1 MYYPGEEKLVSLDI
15 LKLYRGEDVVR
26 QTPADIDPDLWID
39 KGELTELPETPVGE
53 VMLRE
58 PCLDPVNP
66 EVMDTPDAE
75 VPMILDSPE
84 EIEMREGIHE
94 RIQAEIHQEVREEAF
109 QAEERLNAPPAWNDV
124 EDLIMEDGEI
134 LEENTRP
141 EKRRREEIS

>member
-26 QTPADIDPDLWID
+26 QTPADIDPDLWKD
-39 KGELTELPETPVGE
+39 KGELTELPETPVGA

-66 EVMDTPDAE
+66 KVMNTPDPD

-109 QAEERLNAPPAWNDV
+109 QAEERLNAPPAWNEV
-124 EDLIMEDGEI
+124 DLGG
-134 LEENTRP
+134 
-141 EKRRREEIS
+141 KY